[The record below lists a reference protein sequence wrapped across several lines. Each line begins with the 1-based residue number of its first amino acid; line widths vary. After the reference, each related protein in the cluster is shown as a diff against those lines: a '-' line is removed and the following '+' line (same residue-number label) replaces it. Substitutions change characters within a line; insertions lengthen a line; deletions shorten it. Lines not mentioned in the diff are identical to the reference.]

1 MDSEKT
7 TMDVSKKT
15 ATDTQN
21 AFNEPVS
28 EHSNVSSSNN
38 NSLDSSASQLDK
50 FQDSSKIFKTAV
62 TKNTIGTK
70 IIETASTM
78 LNISQNEN
86 HKSLTTNVINN
97 EEEYRVEISGG
108 TISII
113 YKYNNIKN
121 DEFYNN
127 NNDA

>member
-1 MDSEKT
+1 MDSENT
-7 TMDVSKKT
+7 TMDVSKKI
-15 ATDTQN
+15 ATDAQN

-28 EHSNVSSSNN
+28 GHSNVNSSNN

-62 TKNTIGTK
+62 TKNTINTK

-86 HKSLTTNVINN
+86 HKSLTTNVISND
-97 EEEYRVEISGG
+97 EESRVEISGR
-108 TISII
+108 TISQ
-113 YKYNNIKN
+113 
-121 DEFYNN
+121 
-127 NNDA
+127 